1 VDVLADAGIG
11 PVDEMEVE
19 VVEAESGQRFLG
31 AGDRLVEAVVTAGDL
46 RGDEELLTVDGGVR
60 DRLADFALVL
70 VVDRRIEQAVAD
82 GVDGVHDR
90 VDALGTV
97 HRIDA
102 ETELRDRAPVVEVEG
117 GDGRTVRW
125 SSHGS
130 S

>member
-1 VDVLADAGIG
+1 
-11 PVDEMEVE
+11 ES
-19 VVEAESGQRFLG
+19 VVA
-31 AGDRLVEAVVTAGDL
+31 AGDL
-46 RGDEELLTVDGGVR
+46 RGDKELLTVDGGVR

-90 VDALGTV
+90 VDALGPV

-102 ETELRDRAPVVEVEG
+102 ETELRDRAPVVAGEG

-130 S
+130 SLWPPRCSRQAAADQD